1 MKYNNIEEKELYSMV
16 CETNEEVQKKLYDY
30 CEPQIKY
37 MVKKYLNAAINYG
50 IDPKDFEQ
58 EALLAYSNA
67 IKTYDE
73 KKDAGLKT
81 FVSLCVERR
90 LIKVIKS
97 AKNYK
102 NKINKENLSL
112 EYEYNNSGVLLKD
125 LLADVDADPLIKF
138 SEEEYLNQI
147 KIKIKYVLSSFEY
160 QVYEYLIEGIN
171 YIEIAKILD
180 KNPKQIDNTIQR
192 IKKKIKVIVK
202 EDEYEE
208 KI

>member
-16 CETNEEVQKKLYDY
+16 CESNEEVQNKLYDY

-37 MVKKYLNAAINYG
+37 MIKKYLNAAINYG

-90 LIKVIKS
+90 LIKVINS
-97 AKNYK
+97 AKRYK
-102 NKINKENLSL
+102 NKMNKDNLSL

-125 LLADVDADPLIKF
+125 ILADNDADPLIKF
-138 SEEEYLNQI
+138 SEEEYLKQI
-147 KIKIKYVLSSFEY
+147 KIKIKYILSDFEY

-171 YIEIAKILD
+171 YLEIAKMLD
-180 KNPKQIDNTIQR
+180 KSSKQIDNTIQR
-192 IKKKIKVIVK
+192 IKKKIKLIVK
-202 EDEYEE
+202 EDENESQD
-208 KI
+208 

>member
-1 MKYNNIEEKELYSMV
+1 MKYNNVEEKELYSMV
-16 CETNEEVQKKLYDY
+16 CESNEEVQKKLYEY
-30 CEPQIKY
+30 CEPQINF
-37 MVKKYLNAAINYG
+37 MIKKYLNAAIHYG
-50 IDPKDFEQ
+50 IDIKDFEQ

-102 NKINKENLSL
+102 NQMNKENLSL
-112 EYEYNNSGVLLKD
+112 EYEYNSGVLLKD
-125 LLADVDADPLIKF
+125 ILADNDSDPLVKF
-138 SEEEYLNQI
+138 SEEEYLKQI
-147 KIKIKYVLSSFEY
+147 KTKVKYILSEFEE
-160 QVYEYLIEGIN
+160 QVFNYMIDGLN

-180 KNPKQIDNTIQR
+180 KNVKQIDNTIQR

-202 EDEYEE
+202 EDENES
-208 KI
+208 

>member
-1 MKYNNIEEKELYSMV
+1 MKYNNVEEKEY
-16 CETNEEVQKKLYDY
+16 EY
-30 CEPQIKY
+30 CEPQINF
-37 MVKKYLNAAINYG
+37 MIKKYLNAAIHYG
-50 IDPKDFEQ
+50 IDIKDFEQ

-102 NKINKENLSL
+102 NQMNKENLSL
-112 EYEYNNSGVLLKD
+112 EYEYNSGVLLKD
-125 LLADVDADPLIKF
+125 ILADNDSDPLVKF
-138 SEEEYLNQI
+138 SEEEYLKQI
-147 KIKIKYVLSSFEY
+147 KTKVKYILSEFEE
-160 QVYEYLIEGIN
+160 QVFNYMIDGLN

-180 KNPKQIDNTIQR
+180 KNVKQIDNTIQR

-202 EDEYEE
+202 EDENES
-208 KI
+208 